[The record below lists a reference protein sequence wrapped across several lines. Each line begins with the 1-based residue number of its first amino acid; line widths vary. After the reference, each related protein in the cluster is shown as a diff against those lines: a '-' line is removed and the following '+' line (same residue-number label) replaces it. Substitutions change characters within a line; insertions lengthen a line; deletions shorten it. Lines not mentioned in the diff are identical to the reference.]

1 MNETIVTGALEAE
14 RISVRF
20 GGLRALEDIALG
32 LARGELLGLIGPNGA
47 GKSTLINVLS
57 GFQAPVDGTI
67 RLDGRSITGLEPHQ
81 ISRAGVARTFQA
93 VRLFQ
98 GLSVI
103 ENVAAG
109 LVLRRSSRHAAM
121 KRAREILDWMG
132 LGPKAELIA
141 GTLPYGD
148 ERRIGIARALA
159 AEPRYLLLDE
169 PAAGSNEDEI
179 GALTETIARIRT
191 EFGCG
196 VLVVEH
202 NMGLIMSLCE
212 RIQVIDGGRTIAI
225 GTPAE
230 VQRDPAVRRAY
241 LGEDED

>member
-1 MNETIVTGALEAE
+1 MNDATVTGALEAE
-14 RISVRF
+14 RVSVRF
-20 GGLRALEDIALG
+20 GGLRALEDITLD

-57 GFQAPVDGTI
+57 GFQAPVDGAI
-67 RLDGRSITGLEPHQ
+67 RLDGRTITGLEPHMV
-81 ISRAGVARTFQA
+81 SRAGVARTFQA
-93 VRLFQ
+93 VWLFR
-98 GLSVI
+98 GLSVL

-109 LVLRRSSRHAAM
+109 LALRRASRRAASR
-121 KRAREILDWMG
+121 RAQEILDWMG
-132 LGPKAELIA
+132 LGPKADLIA

-159 AEPRYLLLDE
+159 TEPRYLLLDE

-179 GALTETIARIRT
+179 DALVDTIARIRT

-212 RIQVIDGGRTIAI
+212 RIHVIDGGRTIAI
-225 GTPAE
+225 GSPAE
-230 VQRDPAVRRAY
+230 VQSDPAVRRAY

>member
-1 MNETIVTGALEAE
+1 MTEPTVTGALEAE
-14 RISVRF
+14 RVSVRF
-20 GGLRALEDIALG
+20 GGLRALEDITLG

-47 GKSTLINVLS
+47 GKSTLINALS
-57 GFQAPVDGTI
+57 GFEAPAEGVI
-67 RLDGRSITGLEPHQ
+67 RLDGRSLKGLQPHEV
-81 ISRAGVARTFQA
+81 SRAGIARTFQS
-93 VRLFQ
+93 VRLFR

-103 ENVAAG
+103 ENVAAA
-109 LVLRRSSRHAAM
+109 LVLRLGSRRAAVR
-121 KRAREILDWMG
+121 RAQEILDWMG
-132 LGPKAELIA
+132 LGPKADLIA

-159 AEPRYLLLDE
+159 TEPRYLLLDE

-179 GALTETIARIRT
+179 GELVAAIARIRA

-202 NMGLIMSLCE
+202 NMALIMSLCE
-212 RIQVIDGGRTIAI
+212 RIHVIDGGRTIAI

-241 LGEDED
+241 LGEDEE

>member
-1 MNETIVTGALEAE
+1 MAESPEALEAD
-14 RISVRF
+14 RVSVRF
-20 GGLRALEDIALG
+20 GGLRALDEISLS
-32 LARGELLGLIGPNGA
+32 LPRGELLGLIGPNGA

-57 GFQAPVDGTI
+57 GFQPPVEGEI
-67 RLDGRSITGLEPHQ
+67 RLEGRRITGLPPHQ
-81 ISRAGVARTFQA
+81 VSRAGVARTFQA
-93 VRLFQ
+93 VRLFR
-98 GLSVI
+98 GLTVT
-103 ENVAAG
+103 ENVAAS
-109 LVLRRSSRHAAM
+109 LALRRASRVAASH
-121 KRAREILDWMG
+121 RAQEILDWMG

-159 AEPRYLLLDE
+159 TEPRYLLLDE

-179 GALTETIARIRT
+179 GDLVETITRIRS

-212 RIQVIDGGRTIAI
+212 RIHVIDGGRTIAL

-230 VQRDPAVRRAY
+230 VQRDHAVRQAY